1 MITFW
6 IGAMI
11 GCVVGVGT
19 VCFMA
24 VAAEEDRWLEKHNTP
39 NALKALEKRCS
50 FCGGKLSEIRE
61 SNGRRYRY
69 CYGCFHEYE
78 VEE

>member
-24 VAAEEDRWLEKHNTP
+24 VAAEEDRWLEK
-39 NALKALEKRCS
+39 KANRCS
-50 FCGGKLSEIRE
+50 FCGGKLSEVRYTKE
-61 SNGRRYRY
+61 GKPYRY
-69 CYGCFHEYE
+69 CYGCHFDKYIIDEY
-78 VEE
+78 VKGD